1 MRTFL
6 QKCCGW
12 ENSDEDTDS
21 PESHNGE
28 SGSSIC
34 DIERA
39 ERAKRAALICSAE
52 SLCASQKAHTHAA
65 LQRLGVSM
73 QQATLPS
80 PQPPASPKRRPESS
94 FPRRLRPIS
103 VDQMLDREDPIVKD
117 RSPSPDSLSSVDTH
131 TPTELRDIPYLGHFT
146 PTLPPTAAP
155 RRTSR
160 LPVMRVRVG
169 GAVKQVADGYKLQTA
184 KTTMEELTR
193 SLQKFQV
200 IHQPK
205 PPAAPRRTPAM
216 VPKVPAPPSTS
227 APPKTKGPRR
237 GTKLCPAKPVSKQE
251 YLQPLSKPTE
261 SLSLCFEQLTSD
273 DWEKKLDGCKSIR
286 ALAQHHP
293 EILLT
298 KLRQLCLLLTEV
310 VNSPRSAVA
319 CAGID
324 TVAALHLHLGRAMDL
339 EAETTGRTLL
349 LQLAQKS
356 SAFIH
361 QQVNLAL
368 DAVVEGCSPKR
379 VLSALVNTGLSHRCA
394 AVRGSTAQHLH
405 QLADIIGEDS
415 ILTSGQAFA
424 ESFLTAV
431 SKMAL
436 DAAPEARHH
445 GKQMLQ
451 GLAQQKEF
459 SDLCDRIL
467 PVKDRRPLQKILRM
481 MQ

>member
-1 MRTFL
+1 M
-6 QKCCGW
+6 
-12 ENSDEDTDS
+12 S
-21 PESHNGE
+21 
-28 SGSSIC
+28 
-34 DIERA
+34 
-39 ERAKRAALICSAE
+39 
-52 SLCASQKAHTHAA
+52 
-65 LQRLGVSM
+65 
-73 QQATLPS
+73 
-80 PQPPASPKRRPESS
+80 
-94 FPRRLRPIS
+94 
-103 VDQMLDREDPIVKD
+103 
-117 RSPSPDSLSSVDTH
+117 
-131 TPTELRDIPYLGHFT
+131 
-146 PTLPPTAAP
+146 
-155 RRTSR
+155 
-160 LPVMRVRVG
+160 VRVG
-169 GAVKQVADGYKLQTA
+169 GAVKEVADGYKLQSA

-205 PPAAPRRTPAM
+205 PPAAPRRIPAM
-216 VPKVPAPPSTS
+216 APKVPAPPATVSQPNRRGLCRRTVAEAPKVPAPPATVSQPNRRGLCRRTMAEVPKVPAPPSTS
-227 APPKTKGPRR
+227 APPKKKGPRR
-237 GTKLCPAKPVSKQE
+237 GTKLCPAKPVSEQE

-261 SLSLCFEQLTSD
+261 SLSLCFEQLNSD
-273 DWEKKLDGCKSIR
+273 DWEQKLDGCKSVR

-310 VNSPRSAVA
+310 MNSPRSAVA
-319 CAGID
+319 CAAID

-356 SAFIH
+356 STFIH
-361 QQVNLAL
+361 QKVNLAL
-368 DAVVEGCSPKR
+368 GALAEGCSPKR

-431 SKMAL
+431 SKMAM

-459 SDLCDRIL
+459 PDLCDRII